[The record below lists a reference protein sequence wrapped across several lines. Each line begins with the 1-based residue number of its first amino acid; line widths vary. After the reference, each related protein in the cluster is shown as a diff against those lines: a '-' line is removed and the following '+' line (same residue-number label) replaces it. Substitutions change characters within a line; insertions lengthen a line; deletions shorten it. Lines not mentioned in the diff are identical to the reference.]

1 MKWINKK
8 YLGLLFFVILFS
20 LIGLIIIQVYWI
32 IASYKI
38 KEKNFNYQITK
49 SLEAS
54 VKQLETQETIFEI
67 SNDVYCFTEKKDS
80 ILYNSLQQFNK
91 NAEKYKNAE
100 NTIANR
106 SSIILSG
113 ESALNADSI
122 NISKKDSSNKDNSF
136 VKIPAQDI
144 KKILKKQV
152 NNKTLFVEKIV
163 NRLMNYN
170 ENILQRLEKVNLSK
184 ILLQNLKE
192 HGIDIYFEYAI
203 ISKNK
208 CVFQTNS
215 FDINT
220 SNIYTQKLFPNDIY
234 AENYIKLFI
243 PNRSQF
249 IIQSMTPI
257 ILIASLLTLLI
268 IGVVTFNFYIIIR
281 QKKISDI
288 KNDFVNNLTHELK
301 TPIATIALTG
311 QMLEDEE
318 IQTSKKN
325 IRRFAHIINQESNRL
340 SKQVEKVLQLA
351 MLDKGEI
358 KLKEKLF
365 DFNKLI
371 KKTSEAFSLKVK
383 EFEGEFHIN
392 LTDKEILFFGDETH
406 WENVI
411 NNLLDNALKYKKDK
425 PIIQINTKKDGNTIC
440 ISIKDNGIGID
451 KKNISHIF
459 DKFYRVEKGNIHNVK
474 GFGLGLSY
482 VKKIVDLYQG
492 KIEIESELNKG
503 STFIIYLPERKN

>member
-54 VKQLETQETIFEI
+54 IKQLETQETIFEI
-67 SNDVYCFTEKKDS
+67 SNEVYCFTEKKDS
-80 ILYNSLQQFNK
+80 VLYHSLQQFNK

-100 NTIANR
+100 QTIANR
-106 SSIILSG
+106 SSIIFSG
-113 ESALNADSI
+113 ESAINSDSI
-122 NISKKDSSNKDNSF
+122 NISKTDSAKTENIFAK
-136 VKIPAQDI
+136 VPTQDI
-144 KKILKKQV
+144 KKILKNQV

-170 ENILQRLEKVNLSK
+170 ENILQRLEKINLHK
-184 ILLQNLKE
+184 ILLQNLRE
-192 HGIDIYFEYAI
+192 HGIDIHFEYAI
-203 ISKNK
+203 ISKDS
-208 CVFQTNS
+208 CVFQTDPFNINS
-215 FDINT
+215 CRV
-220 SNIYTQKLFPNDIY
+220 YTQKLFPNDIY
-234 AENYIKLFI
+234 AENYIKLYI
-243 PNRSQF
+243 PNRTQF

-318 IQTSKKN
+318 IQSSTEN
-325 IRRFAHIINQESNRL
+325 IRRFAHIINQESDRL
-340 SKQVEKVLQLA
+340 SQQVEKVLQLA

-365 DFNKLI
+365 DFNNLI
-371 KKTSEAFSLKVK
+371 NKTSETFSLKVK
-383 EFEGEFHIN
+383 EFDGEFNIN
-392 LTDKEILFFGDETH
+392 LEEKELLFWGDETH

-425 PIIQINTKKDGNTIC
+425 PIIQISSEIENETIK

-451 KKNISHIF
+451 KKNLSHIF
-459 DKFYRVEKGNIHNVK
+459 DRFYRVEKGNIHNVK

-492 KIEIESELNKG
+492 EIKVNSELNKG
-503 STFIIYLPERKN
+503 TTFIIYLPQRKN